1 MNNFHKKIVTGAGAR
16 CFELQI
22 FLNILHILASIAHSR
37 EYQLVRHKPM
47 ATIWV
52 NEQRDPL
59 GLMYSCIASCDQQLA
74 QECHVSFESELSPE
88 QKKLGWQA
96 KLYVVEDWDKVP
108 VNSLKLG

>member
-1 MNNFHKKIVTGAGAR
+1 
-16 CFELQI
+16 
-22 FLNILHILASIAHSR
+22 
-37 EYQLVRHKPM
+37 M

-59 GLMYSCIASCDQQLA
+59 GLMYSCIASCDHQLA
-74 QECHVSFESELSPE
+74 QECHVSFDAELSAE

>member
-1 MNNFHKKIVTGAGAR
+1 V
-16 CFELQI
+16 LQI
-22 FLNILHILASIAHSR
+22 FLNFLHFLIPIAHSSNINLL
-37 EYQLVRHKPM
+37 YKQVKTM

-59 GLMYSCIASCDQQLA
+59 GLMYSCIASCDPQLA
-74 QECHVSFESELSPE
+74 QECHVSFEAELSNE

>member
-1 MNNFHKKIVTGAGAR
+1 MSTSLGMN
-16 CFELQI
+16 L
-22 FLNILHILASIAHSR
+22 
-37 EYQLVRHKPM
+37 M

-59 GLMYSCIASCDQQLA
+59 GLMYSCIASCDHQLA
-74 QECHVSFESELSPE
+74 QECHVSFDAELSAE